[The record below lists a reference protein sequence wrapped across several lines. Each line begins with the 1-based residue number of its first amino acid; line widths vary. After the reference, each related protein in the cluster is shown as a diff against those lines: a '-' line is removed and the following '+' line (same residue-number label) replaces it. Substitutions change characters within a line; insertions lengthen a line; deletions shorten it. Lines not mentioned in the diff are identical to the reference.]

1 VVEGVRPATDG
12 DIERVAAL
20 CRQALADMAPAR
32 GGAVFVAREARAEPL
47 EDGLA
52 AALADPR
59 QRVWVGTIDDVVVA
73 YAVAGVE
80 KLRTDE
86 LLGVIDDIYVE
97 PEARSV
103 GVGEAL
109 MAAALEWLQSER
121 CTGVDARALPGDRA
135 TKNFFEASGFSA
147 RLLVMH
153 HRIDR

>member
-1 VVEGVRPATDG
+1 VEGVRPATAADL
-12 DIERVAAL
+12 ERLAEL
-20 CRQALADMAPAR
+20 CREAIAEKAPAR
-32 GGAVFVAREARAEPL
+32 GGAVFGAREARPEPVQDSLRASL
-47 EDGLA
+47 ENA
-52 AALADPR
+52 A
-59 QRVWVGTIDDVVVA
+59 QRVWVGTIDGVAIA

-80 KLRTDE
+80 QLRTGD

-109 MAAALEWLQSER
+109 MGAALEWLTER
-121 CTGVDARALPGDRA
+121 GCTGVDARALPGDRA